1 MNVHSRPAAAYP
13 AWGPASRHGD
23 VQSLT
28 DMGDIQIRRLRE
40 EDFPEVVRVEGAA
53 FGEQAAPEEVAV
65 FRAGFNV
72 DRTLCALEDGALVG
86 TNSVM
91 DMELTLPGDRVIP
104 VAALTWVGVLPS
116 HRRRGIFRRL
126 MERQLEDIRHGGD
139 IVSVLLGSEGGIY
152 GRFGYGSATSVL
164 SFSLERPQAKLAGP
178 FGNDGRIVL
187 IDPAGAASVL
197 PDVYDRYR
205 RRQIGAVSRHPGW
218 WTEYLYD
225 IEHHRERTGKMFH
238 AVHENASGSRDGYV
252 TYRIEQHWSAGLPSG
267 ELVVVELIAADPEVY
282 AALWSYC
289 LNTDLVRTIS
299 MGRGRV
305 EEPLRWL
312 LTDPRSL
319 QVDGLVDYLWV
330 RLIDLPRALAARDYY
345 SPGDLVL
352 EVTDEVF
359 PANSGRYRLRVEAP
373 GGTALCA
380 PTAADP
386 QLALSVAEL
395 GAVYLGG
402 VSFQT
407 LAAAGR
413 VKELSGGALAN
424 ADLMFATDTPPYCV
438 TMF

>member
-1 MNVHSRPAAAYP
+1 MI
-13 AWGPASRHGD
+13 G
-23 VQSLT
+23 
-28 DMGDIQIRRLRE
+28 
-40 EDFPEVVRVEGAA
+40 RV
-53 FGEQAAPEEVAV
+53 
-65 FRAGFNV
+65 
-72 DRTLCALEDGALVG
+72 
-86 TNSVM
+86 
-91 DMELTLPGDRVIP
+91 
-104 VAALTWVGVLPS
+104 
-116 HRRRGIFRRL
+116 
-126 MERQLEDIRHGGD
+126 
-139 IVSVLLGSEGGIY
+139 
-152 GRFGYGSATSVL
+152 
-164 SFSLERPQAKLAGP
+164 
-178 FGNDGRIVL
+178 VL

-205 RRQIGAVSRHPGW
+205 RRQIGAMSRHPGW

-238 AVHENASGSRDGYV
+238 AVHENAAGSRDGYV

-267 ELVVVELIAADPEVY
+267 ELVVVELIAANPEVY

-312 LTDPRSL
+312 LTDSRSL

-352 EVTDEVF
+352 EVTDDVF
-359 PANSGRYRLRVEAP
+359 QANSGRYRLRVDAP